1 MAPHRKISR
10 RDFMGGV
17 ALGFAAGTI
26 LSPLEAIGRMSAKI
40 GKEDYYPPRLTGMR
54 GSHVG
59 SFEVAHGVAREG
71 RKWPRPAKQTDD
83 TYDLIVVG
91 GGVSG
96 LSAAWFYRAQT
107 GTNARILILDNHD
120 DFGGHAKRNEFE
132 VDGQKLIGYGG
143 SMTIEDPSHYS
154 KVAAQLLKDISIE
167 VQRFYSYFDH
177 DFLARWKLERGIF
190 FNQEAYGVDRLLPD
204 PFHDAF
210 LAASRTS
217 ADEVIGKFPVQE
229 ATRAAL
235 IRLLSDDRDLLAG
248 LSDAEKIETLRRT
261 SYFDYLQDYAGVP
274 AEGAEILRDKLSK
287 SIWGVGWD
295 AMSTLEGARLGM
307 PGTGNWGLSAAQIG
321 AYGEGEPYISHFP
334 DGNAGVARSL
344 VRSLLPEAVPGRTM
358 EDLVTSRVDYSLLD
372 KEGSGVRIRLNST
385 AVDVRHSKDGKTV
398 DVTYVVD
405 GAARRVRAK
414 HVILAC
420 YNSIIP
426 HICPEVPDA
435 QREAIAYAAKAPLVY
450 INIALRNWRAFADA
464 GIDNIYIP
472 NAKLMHSFRL
482 DYPVSM
488 GDYKF
493 SSGPD
498 QPIVIHGTYVP
509 AVPGQ
514 GLSAREQFRLG
525 GHKLFELSFAEF
537 EEDVF
542 RQMDGALA
550 GNGFDAE
557 REIAAITVNRW
568 PHGYAYEYFDLSDP
582 PEWGRERGPHIA
594 GRAQI
599 GRISIAN
606 SDASAYAYIDGAIDA
621 AARAVDEQVAS
632 A

>member
-1 MAPHRKISR
+1 
-10 RDFMGGV
+10 MGGV
-17 ALGFAAGTI
+17 ALSVAAGTFR
-26 LSPLEAIGRMSAKI
+26 SPLEAAARMSAKI
-40 GKEDYYPPRLTGMR
+40 GNEDYYPPRLMGMR

-59 SFEVAHGVAREG
+59 SFEVAHAVAREG
-71 RKWPRPAKQTDD
+71 KKWIRPVKQTDD

-96 LSAAWFYRAQT
+96 LSAAWFYRSQA
-107 GTNARILILDNHD
+107 GPDARILILDNHD
-120 DFGGHAKRNEFE
+120 DFGGHAKRNEFT
-132 VDGQKLIGYGG
+132 VDGQKLISYGG

-154 KVAAQLLKDISIE
+154 KVAAQLLKDITIE
-167 VQRFYSYFDH
+167 VQRFQSFFDQE
-177 DFLARWKLERGIF
+177 FLARWKLQRGIY
-190 FNQEAYGVDRLLPD
+190 FNQEAYGVDRLLFD
-204 PFHDAF
+204 PFADAYF
-210 LAASRTS
+210 AASSQSPR
-217 ADEVIGKFPVQE
+217 ALIERFPIHK

-321 AYGEGEPYISHFP
+321 AYGAGDPYISHFP

-358 EDLVTSRVDYSLLD
+358 EDLVTSRVDYSRLD
-372 KEGSGVRIRLNST
+372 KGGSAVRIRLNST
-385 AVDVRHSKDGKTV
+385 AVDVRHSKDGKTA
-398 DVTYVVD
+398 DVTYIQGD
-405 GAARRVRAK
+405 AARRVRAK

-426 HICPEVPDA
+426 HICPEVPEA

-493 SSGPD
+493 STGPD
-498 QPIVIHGTYVP
+498 QPIVIHGTYIP

-514 GLSAREQFRLG
+514 GLSAREQFRLST
-525 GHKLFELSFAEF
+525 HRLFELSFADF

-621 AARAVDEQVAS
+621 AARAVDEQVALG
-632 A
+632 